1 MSGQSITHHNQKADF
16 RSDTVTCPT
25 KEMRLAIAEAEVG
38 DDVYGDDET
47 VSALERRTA
56 TLLGKE
62 AGLFVASGT
71 QSNLIALLTHLAR
84 GEEYLAGAHYHT
96 IHYEA
101 GGASALGGAIGHPLP
116 QTPTGGLRASDIV
129 AAIKDDDPHFPI
141 TRLLSL
147 ENTVSGMVQD
157 YTEMAELSITARQH
171 GLNVHLDGARLM
183 NAVVASG
190 RPAADYAS
198 LCDTVSLCL
207 SKGLGAPVGSVLVG
221 DTPFIHRARR
231 LRKMVGGGMR
241 QAGILAAAGLF
252 ALDHHIDRLAEDH
265 RHAAQVATALA
276 ELPDIDIDLSTVQTN
291 MVLMRMTPEKAAGLK
306 AALAD
311 QNITI
316 SPASRSGDKAQF
328 RLVFHL
334 DIAPLMAEKLVDGVT
349 RHLKAA

>member
-1 MSGQSITHHNQKADF
+1 MSGQSMTHHNQTADF
-16 RSDTVTCPT
+16 RSDTVTRPT

-47 VSALERRTA
+47 VLALEARTA
-56 TLLGKE
+56 KLLGKE

-101 GGASALGGAIGHPLP
+101 GGASALGGAIAHALP
-116 QTPTGGLRASDIV
+116 QTPTGGLRAADVI
-129 AAIKDDDPHFPI
+129 AAIKEDDPHFPM

-147 ENTVSGMVQD
+147 ENTVSGMVQAHD
-157 YTEMAELSITARQH
+157 EMAELSSAARQH
-171 GLNVHLDGARLM
+171 GLKVHLDGARLM
-183 NAVVASG
+183 NAAVASG
-190 RPAADYAS
+190 RPAGDYAA

-221 DTPFIHRARR
+221 DAGFISRARR

-241 QAGILAAAGLF
+241 QAGILAAAGLY
-252 ALDHHIDRLAEDH
+252 ALDHHIDRLADDH
-265 RHAAQVATALA
+265 NQAQNVASALA
-276 ELPDIDIDLSTVQTN
+276 GLSDIEIDMSTVQTN
-291 MVLMRMTPEKAAGLK
+291 MVLMRMPAQRADGLK
-306 AALAD
+306 QALSD

-316 SPASRSGDKAQF
+316 SPPSQSGDLAQF

-334 DIAPLMAEKLVDGVT
+334 DIEPVMADKLVDGV
-349 RHLKAA
+349 RHYLKSH